1 MEALRRVLEAQF
13 TYHSQATELLNNMRS
28 NWDNQIKT
36 LARQTARSPYTN
48 GRSVSASPA
57 STPLSYQ
64 NDDYFYGSEGGGGL
78 SMAQQRRPSV
88 RQGSQDSLGIHA
100 PRRVPSSASIRST
113 NSEPRQPPP
122 MPRRQSQHQ
131 PGKVWAYFVSLLC
144 KT

>member
-13 TYHSQATELLNNMRS
+13 TYHSHATELLNNMRT
-28 NWDNQIKT
+28 NWDSQIKT

-78 SMAQQRRPSV
+78 STMSQQRRPSV
-88 RQGSQDSLGIHA
+88 RQGSQDSLGIHP

-122 MPRRQSQHQ
+122 MPRRQSQQQQQ
-131 PGKVWAYFVSLLC
+131 PGKVCVYCISL
-144 KT
+144 